1 MSSPGWKLSNILLG
15 KSGGQLVTIPERTKR
30 LGQIRS
36 ECSVMDISGG
46 ESESIAVKNN
56 IGKKKKKKNNIV

>member
-15 KSGGQLVTIPERTKR
+15 KSGGQLVTIPERIKR

-46 ESESIAVKNN
+46 ESEIHCCKEQYW
-56 IGKKKKKKNNIV
+56 KKKKKNNIV